1 MSDTNL
7 SHHGIKGMKWG
18 VRRTPAQLS
27 RARGSSKIDP
37 DKEIKEQRKQVSV
50 ARRHLSDGDLKKAIE
65 RLQQEKKLKELTD
78 GDVAPGKTA
87 AANVLKQIGK
97 TAVTTA
103 GAAVATYAIKA
114 AMEGH
119 FDVKEAARF
128 IRPKK

>member
-50 ARRHLSDGDLKKAIE
+50 ARRHLSDGDLKRRSSAFSKKKA
-65 RLQQEKKLKELTD
+65 
-78 GDVAPGKTA
+78 
-87 AANVLKQIGK
+87 
-97 TAVTTA
+97 
-103 GAAVATYAIKA
+103 
-114 AMEGH
+114 
-119 FDVKEAARF
+119 
-128 IRPKK
+128 